1 MKPLAKCWILTSA
14 IALGVSLM
22 SLAVTA
28 EVYQWRDENGKLHF
42 SDKKPKQQD
51 SEDISA
57 SVKAVNIDDSG
68 EERAKLERLF
78 KPETAEEKALKQQQ
92 SADKSQ
98 KQAQMKVQCDKA
110 KKTLEILKGPVYFT
124 RQDGSSYDVSVD
136 EQARRVSKLEKSI
149 RKNCR

>member
-1 MKPLAKCWILTSA
+1 MKRLTTHWLVTTV
-14 IALGVSLM
+14 IALGVGLM
-22 SLAVTA
+22 SIAVNA
-28 EVYQWRDENGKLHF
+28 EVYQWRDANGKLHF

-68 EERAKLERLF
+68 EERAKLEQLF
-78 KPETAEEKALKQQQ
+78 KPETAEEKALKQQKNAEKRQ
-92 SADKSQ
+92 Q
-98 KQAQMKVQCDKA
+98 QAQMKRRCEKA

-136 EQARRVSKLEKSI
+136 EQARQVAKLEKKI
-149 RKNCR
+149 RQNCR